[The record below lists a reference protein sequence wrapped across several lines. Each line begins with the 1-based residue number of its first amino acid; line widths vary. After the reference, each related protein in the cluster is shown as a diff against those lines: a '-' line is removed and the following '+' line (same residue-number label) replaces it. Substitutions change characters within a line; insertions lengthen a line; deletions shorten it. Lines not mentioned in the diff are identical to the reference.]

1 MMKGDERELIYVTG
15 DCHAK
20 FHKFN
25 TESFPEQK
33 VMTKSDVVIIA
44 GDFGGVWDYRGETR
58 SEKYWLNWLNSKPF
72 TTVFVDGNH
81 ENFNRLYEYPVKEW
95 HGGKVHEIRPSVLH
109 LMRGEVFDIEGIKIF
124 AFGGASSHDISDGI
138 LDWDKD
144 RELINKWSRDPY
156 RLFRVRN
163 MSWWE
168 QELPTQEEMGHGW
181 DVLEDN
187 NYKVDYI
194 ITHSPAS
201 NLLSAMGYGA
211 SRRDVLTKY
220 LQEVINKVEYK
231 KFIFGHLHED
241 RQLDQKHICL
251 YDQIIRIT

>member
-1 MMKGDERELIYVTG
+1 MIYVTG

-44 GDFGGVWDYRGETR
+44 GDFGGVWDYHGESS
-58 SEKYWLNWLNSKPF
+58 SEKYWLNWLNLKPF

-95 HGGKVHEIRPSVLH
+95 CGGKVHEIRPSVFH
-109 LMRGEVFDIEGIKIF
+109 LMRGEVFNIGGIKIF

-138 LDWDKD
+138 LDWEQD
-144 RELINKWSRDPY
+144 RELINKWNRDPY

-163 MSWWE
+163 ISWWE
-168 QELPTQEEMGHGW
+168 QELPTQKEMDHGW
-181 DVLEDN
+181 DTLKN
-187 NYKVDYI
+187 NRYKVDYI
-194 ITHSPAS
+194 ITHSPPVS
-201 NLLSAMGYGA
+201 ILSAMGYKA
-211 SRRDVLTKY
+211 YDQDMLTKY
-220 LQEVINKVEYK
+220 LEDIRRKVEYK
-231 KFIFGHLHED
+231 KFIFGHMHSD
-241 RQLDQKHICL
+241 RQMDQKHICL
-251 YDQIIRIT
+251 YDQIIRIA